1 MTLPV
6 HETPKTRRQPFYTK
20 GGTRERERV
29 IKEDEEKRLTSI
41 LEAILSN
48 LPPIHVLS
56 RPHPL
61 FKGRYGYEP
70 RPSSASRCMHER
82 VIKGK
87 KAMAASGKRLVGK
100 SVLITGA
107 AQGIGRASA
116 VVSAF

>member
-1 MTLPV
+1 MWPFQYTGHP
-6 HETPKTRRQPFYTK
+6 RQGDSHFILI
-20 GGTRERERV
+20 GERERERV
-29 IKEDEEKRLTSI
+29 VKEEEEKRLTSI

-61 FKGRYGYEP
+61 LKIAMVTSHAPHLNPALIAACTNTE
-70 RPSSASRCMHER
+70 
-82 VIKGK
+82 

-116 VVSAF
+116 VVSAL